1 MKIFVI
7 LILWVSAFLCHADE
21 FPGKVCLH
29 IPERGAEMVVIQ
41 NACHKGDII
50 QLHKRSVAYLCDFD
64 KAIISYGVADQYVC
78 SYLGVKRDL
87 REGTNP

>member
-1 MKIFVI
+1 MKTFVT
-7 LILWVSAFLCHADE
+7 LIVSFWASLSYADE

-41 NACHKGDII
+41 NACQKGDII
-50 QLHKRSVAYLCDFD
+50 QLNKRSVAYLCDFD
-64 KAIISYGVADQYVC
+64 KAIISYGGADQYVC